1 MLLRVKAE
9 LAASCLMAEHTLP
22 GPDHPHSKLRVSPTD
37 LRTKPSNLVQQ
48 EHLSWIVINLD

>member
-9 LAASCLMAEHTLP
+9 PAASCLMAEQVLP
-22 GPDHPHSKLRVSPTD
+22 APDHPHSKLQVSPMD

-48 EHLSWIVINLD
+48 EHLLDSHQP